1 MATDSDAKDKGLV
14 AGRPGFWRGTGAT
27 ESRRVDACR
36 QSERE
41 NKVCDL
47 RSSWFVTVISS
58 PSGRTFRL
66 DRTHYPFT
74 SGAASRVIDDDDGM
88 R

>member
-1 MATDSDAKDKGLV
+1 MDSDATDKGLV
-14 AGRPGFWRGTGAT
+14 AGRPGFWKGT
-27 ESRRVDACR
+27 DACR

-66 DRTHYPFT
+66 DRTHHPFT